1 MSFAPFVRSAAL
13 ALAFSTALRAAPEFT
28 ETEVWKSGEGGYVSH
43 FVFGIGVTPA
53 DTILIACEGRVGGAD
68 AAEKDLLLKRSTDRG
83 ATWSDDLVLEGV
95 QDSHSWS
102 NPTFVTAGA
111 ITYLFYSQSVSS
123 DEGRVFVRSSTDD
136 GRTWS
141 KRTELTQLWAGN
153 PHGWTQH
160 SAIGHG
166 IVKQHEP
173 ERGRVLVAFN
183 HRGRVALPTTQRGYG
198 NDVIFLGPAGWQLA
212 GGPPLEPARGTNEAR
227 LAERADGSLFLL
239 ARQAA
244 GDNQLRARSGSH
256 DAGKT
261 WTPWVTQE
269 GIRGTVCDGGLL
281 RFNDA
286 LHFFSFPSGTAK
298 SAQQRRD
305 LMLKFSADG
314 GGTWQGGRLIYRG
327 QATYSDLARDG
338 RGNIYCIYGR
348 DGSDF
353 MGARVFVARF
363 NVEWATR
370 TGAP

>member
-1 MSFAPFVRSAAL
+1 MPFASFVRSFACALVCSAAM
-13 ALAFSTALRAAPEFT
+13 RAAPRFA
-28 ETEVWKSGEGGYVSH
+28 ETEVWKKGEGGYVSH
-43 FVFGIGVTPA
+43 FVFGLAVTPA
-53 DTILIACEGRVGGAD
+53 DTLLVACEGRVGGAD
-68 AAEKDLLLKRSTDRG
+68 AAEKDLLLKRSTDHG
-83 ATWSDDLVLEGV
+83 ATWSDELVLEGAR
-95 QDSHSWS
+95 DTHSWS

-123 DEGRVFVRSSTDD
+123 DEGRVFVRASTDD

-141 KRTELTQLWAGN
+141 ERSELTSLWAGN

-173 ERGRVLVAFN
+173 HRGRVLVAFN

-198 NDVIFLGPAGWQLA
+198 NDVIFLGPDGWRIA

-244 GDNQLRARSGSH
+244 GDNQLRARSQSRDG
-256 DAGKT
+256 GET
-261 WTPWVTQE
+261 WSPWVTQE

-281 RFNDA
+281 RFSDA
-286 LHFFSFPSGTAK
+286 LHFYSFPSGTAK

-305 LMLKFSADG
+305 LMIKFSTDG
-314 GGTWQGGRLIYRG
+314 GETWQGDRLIYRG
-327 QATYSDLARDG
+327 QATYSDLARDA
-338 RGNIYCIYGR
+338 RGDLYCVYGR
-348 DGSDF
+348 DGADF

-363 NVEWATR
+363 NVAWATGR
-370 TGAP
+370 AEP